1 MNICFLEFDGIP
13 TRMARLGWLTE
24 KVYFLFFFFNLI

>member
-24 KVYFLFFFFNLI
+24 KVYFLMQPS